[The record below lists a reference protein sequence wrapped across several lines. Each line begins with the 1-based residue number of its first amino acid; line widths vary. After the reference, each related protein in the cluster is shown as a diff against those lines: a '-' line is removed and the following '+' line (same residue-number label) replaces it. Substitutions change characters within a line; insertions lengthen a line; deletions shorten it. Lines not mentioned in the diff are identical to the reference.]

1 VTDQAR
7 NDEPVQIA
15 QARGAIYRLLSR
27 CFYQPTPQLF
37 EDIARGPSASLLQNL
52 LTTFQVGMLD
62 EMLAPAENG
71 APRSSAGDATLF
83 ESLKEEYDRLFE
95 GPGHVQVPPY
105 ESVHRTD
112 VPEIERGLLMGRA
125 TLDAKRRYAELGL
138 AMAKGFTD
146 LPDHIAVELEFMCY
160 LCTKEAEAG
169 GAARDGR
176 FVKAQRDFTHEH
188 LTQWLPDFCDKIVA
202 SSTVRF
208 YRDLAKVTKA
218 YVESEAADLLDEAVT
233 GEN

>member
-27 CFYQPTPQLF
+27 CFYEPTPQLL

-52 LTTFQVGMLD
+52 LTTFQVGTLE
-62 EMLAPAENG
+62 EMLAPAGNG
-71 APRSSAGDATLF
+71 AARASAGDGSLV
-83 ESLKEEYDRLFE
+83 ESLKAEYDRLFE

-112 VPEIERGLLMGRA
+112 VPEIERGLLMGCA
-125 TLDAKRRYAELGL
+125 TLDAKRRYAEAGL

-169 GAARDGR
+169 GATRDGR
-176 FVKAQRDFTHEH
+176 FVKAQREFLREH
-188 LTQWLPDFCDKIVA
+188 FMKWLPDFSDKVIT
-202 SSTVRF
+202 SSKVQF
-208 YRDLAKVTKA
+208 YRDLAQVMQA
-218 YVESEAADLLDEAVT
+218 YVASEAADLLGKDT
-233 GEN
+233 TN